1 MIVIINIIMSL
12 LLTGRLGLTP
22 TPIVATQLGPT
33 SLDETRRLSVFMVL
47 WGRGAICCHGVV
59 LRGSGGGG
67 VGWERAKDNMSF
79 TLSEG
84 QQSETRDQCCGW

>member
-1 MIVIINIIMSL
+1 MHFGQMIVIINIIMSL

-59 LRGSGGGG
+59 LRGSGGGE
-67 VGWERAKDNMSF
+67 VG
-79 TLSEG
+79 
-84 QQSETRDQCCGW
+84 